1 MIFQKTQFLMSC
13 ATHHQIPPTPSLR
26 IAFWGR
32 SNVGK
37 SSLLNSLIGKHKAR
51 VSKTPGRTQLINLF
65 ECPSPL
71 SIWCDLPG
79 YGYASINHQDSEK
92 IGTMLEE
99 YFLSDKLPNILCW
112 LLDARHNLT
121 KTDFEILPFIAS
133 LDLELIIVTTKND
146 KFSNQQAL
154 KQKKLLEK
162 QLEALNLKPK
172 IFPISSLNKT
182 GLLDLEEYLL
192 TALSKDQCAP
202 SQSEP

>member
-1 MIFQKTQFLMSC
+1 MSC
-13 ATHHQIPPTPSLR
+13 ATHHQIPSAPSLR

-65 ECPSPL
+65 ECPAPL

-79 YGYASINHQDSEK
+79 YGYASINHETSAK
-92 IGTMLEE
+92 IGAMLEG
-99 YFLSDKLPNILCW
+99 YFSSDKSPNILCW

-121 KTDFEILPFIAS
+121 KTDFEVLPFIAS
-133 LDLELIIVTTKND
+133 LDLELIIITTKND

-154 KQKKLLEK
+154 KQKKLLQN
-162 QLEALNLKPK
+162 QLEALNLKPQ

-182 GLLDLEEYLL
+182 GLLELEEYLL
-192 TALSKDQCAP
+192 KTLSQNQCAP
-202 SQSEP
+202 SQSAP